1 MIPLGHDPDY
11 SFLACIRKSIALK
24 VFIIAFSLFL
34 AIISLEST
42 YYLRIQVGCRTKWD
56 IWSDQGLPLY
66 SSGDQFRQLTKTF
79 SFSYFLTLVSR
90 EYDSIFKQLA
100 VLESEEISS
109 VTGCLKPCHYK
120 KYILLRERSSA
131 SLKSDHYI
139 FSLWA
144 VSSKTK
150 VETEELIYPMS
161 TLVAEFGGILGLF
174 LGFSFI
180 SLWDNFGTL
189 KKGMAFFKSIDV

>member
-1 MIPLGHDPDY
+1 MTCRIY
-11 SFLACIRKSIALK
+11 ES
-24 VFIIAFSLFL
+24 VFDKL
-34 AIISLEST
+34 AI
-42 YYLRIQVGCRTKWD
+42 
-56 IWSDQGLPLY
+56 
-66 SSGDQFRQLTKTF
+66 
-79 SFSYFLTLVSR
+79 
-90 EYDSIFKQLA
+90 A
-100 VLESEEISS
+100 ESEEITID
-109 VTGCLKPCHYK
+109 TGCLKPCHYK
-120 KYILLRERSSA
+120 KYIFLGEPATSSF
-131 SLKSDHYI
+131 KSEHYI

-161 TLVAEFGGILGLF
+161 TLVAEFGGTLGLF